1 MTTRGHLI
9 LLLVVGAVVA
19 PRAHADAQAGAFAIR
34 GGSARSAV
42 LGEAYGAMGGD
53 ADALLW
59 NPAALL
65 FVTTPHL
72 QATYHDVYGLGLA
85 HHSTATLAWRRGRE
99 TVSVHGDSIRVTVE
113 RDAGAAFAVGLE
125 VTAVDLDDENYFE
138 YAPTVAAAF
147 PIASGSGVG
156 VAVRYLRA
164 ATEIDDVRAT
174 GYALDVGVVRS
185 FGAWGRIGGS
195 IRNLLG
201 RLSWNH
207 DREEDQPREFAG
219 SVAVRP
225 VERIWLAGAVGD
237 DLDEDGLDRVQL
249 ATEVEA
255 LPGRLWFQV
264 GGASRR
270 TGDDRLVDL
279 AIGARVQV
287 HPVAVDYAF
296 VPEQDLP
303 GDTHRMTLTILF

>member
-1 MTTRGHLI
+1 MTSRDLI
-9 LLLVVGAVVA
+9 LGLLLAGTVVA
-19 PRAHADAQAGAFAIR
+19 PRAYADAQAGAFAIR

-42 LGEAYGAMGGD
+42 LGEAYGALGGD

-65 FVTTPHL
+65 SVTEPHL

-85 HHSTATLAWRRGRE
+85 HHSTATLAWRKGRE
-99 TVSVHGDSIRVTVE
+99 TVAVHGDSVFVSVQ
-113 RDAGAAFAVGLE
+113 RDAGPAFAVGFE

-147 PIASGSGVG
+147 PVAPGSGVG

-174 GYALDVGVVRS
+174 GYALDIGVMRS
-185 FGAWGRIGGS
+185 FGTRARVGAS
-195 IRNLLG
+195 IRNVLG

-207 DREEDQPREFAG
+207 DREEDQPRELAG
-219 SVAVRP
+219 AIAVRP
-225 VERIWLAGAVGD
+225 IDRVWLAGAVGD
-237 DLDEDGLDRVQL
+237 DLDDDGVDRIRL
-249 ATEVEA
+249 AAEVTA

-270 TGDDRLVDL
+270 TGDDRLTDL
-279 AIGARVQV
+279 SVGARVQV